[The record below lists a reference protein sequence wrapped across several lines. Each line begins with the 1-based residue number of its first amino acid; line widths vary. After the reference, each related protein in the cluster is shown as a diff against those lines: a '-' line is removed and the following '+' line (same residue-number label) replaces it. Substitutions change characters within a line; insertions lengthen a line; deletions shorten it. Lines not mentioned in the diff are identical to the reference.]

1 MNTQRIEGLLAELGL
16 HARRES
22 RGDATTWRMLV
33 QFERAPHAV
42 ALLFPTRRGSLLVV
56 SKLASPR
63 LRGRGLD
70 SLPAEVLRAAVRLQS
85 AALGASLVEL
95 GSGAYVACA
104 VHRGPIL
111 TAAILKS
118 LIVDVAHFGEQIDA
132 ALG

>member
-1 MNTQRIEGLLAELGL
+1 MNLQRIEALLAELGL
-16 HARRES
+16 RAERED
-22 RGDATTWRMLV
+22 RGGAATWRMLA
-33 QFERAPHAV
+33 QFERAPRAV
-42 ALLFPTRRGSLLVV
+42 ALLFPTKRGSLLVV

-63 LRGRGLD
+63 LRGQSLD
-70 SLPAEVLRAAVRLQS
+70 SLPAEALRAAVRSQS

-95 GSGAYVACA
+95 GGGAYVACA

-118 LIVDVAHFGEQIDA
+118 LIVDVARFGEQVDA